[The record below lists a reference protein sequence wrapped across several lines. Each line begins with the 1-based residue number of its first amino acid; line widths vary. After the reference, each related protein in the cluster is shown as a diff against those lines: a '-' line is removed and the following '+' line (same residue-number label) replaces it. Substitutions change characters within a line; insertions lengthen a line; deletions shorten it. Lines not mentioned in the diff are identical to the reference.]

1 MASPWSGEGAGRVGE
16 VEGEGSPPGCFLF
29 MAITRVS
36 CRGAVGTTGLGR
48 SQGRR
53 RAGARS
59 TGTRQNGR
67 QREQRTA
74 PGACRAGRV
83 SLTPELS
90 PVVKRREFRITG
102 PAREGP
108 VDGHAPLTCA
118 ATKCAGQD
126 GSRRGISAGC
136 GGQETGGGEVTA
148 CHKGGKTHGRKQLWP
163 QRSRHGPCLSPPS
176 GQGTRCVSTPS
187 APSGGGRATAARNPR
202 QRIPPATSRGRI
214 FPRRRRPPR
223 PAATRAPL
231 GGGSVVS
238 TPRGGSRAYRSARPT
253 GGTKGGKIG

>member
-1 MASPWSGEGAGRVGE
+1 MASPWSGEGAGPVGE

-67 QREQRTA
+67 QREQRMA

-90 PVVKRREFRITG
+90 PVVKRRAPDHGTG
-102 PAREGP
+102 KGGARRRARAPHLRGNEVRRSGRLSTRHLSRMRRTR
-108 VDGHAPLTCA
+108 DG
-118 ATKCAGQD
+118 
-126 GSRRGISAGC
+126 R
-136 GGQETGGGEVTA
+136 GEVTA

-214 FPRRRRPPR
+214 FPRRRRPPG

-231 GGGSVVS
+231 EGGSVVS

-253 GGTKGGKIG
+253 GVTERGKIG

>member
-90 PVVKRREFRITG
+90 PVVKRRAPDHGT
-102 PAREGP
+102 AREGP

-187 APSGGGRATAARNPR
+187 APSGAAENLPRKMAGFFRAAGGH
-202 QRIPPATSRGRI
+202 QG
-214 FPRRRRPPR
+214 RRPPGR
-223 PAATRAPL
+223 HS

-253 GGTKGGKIG
+253 GVTERGKIG

>member
-1 MASPWSGEGAGRVGE
+1 MASPWSGEEAGPVGE

-90 PVVKRREFRITG
+90 PVVKRRVPDHGTGKGRARRRARAPHLRGNEVRRSGRLSTRHLSRMRRTRNERGRSYRVPQGWEDTRPEATMAATQSARSMSLASFR
-102 PAREGP
+102 A
-108 VDGHAPLTCA
+108 GHAVRVDA
-118 ATKCAGQD
+118 ERAE
-126 GSRRGISAGC
+126 R
-136 GGQETGGGEVTA
+136 
-148 CHKGGKTHGRKQLWP
+148 
-163 QRSRHGPCLSPPS
+163 
-176 GQGTRCVSTPS
+176 
-187 APSGGGRATAARNPR
+187 GGRATAARNPR

-214 FPRRRRPPR
+214 FPRRRRPPGR
-223 PAATRAPL
+223 HSGAGPSSLLRAEDPGRTGPRAPQA
-231 GGGSVVS
+231 G
-238 TPRGGSRAYRSARPT
+238 R
-253 GGTKGGKIG
+253 KGAK

>member
-59 TGTRQNGR
+59 TETRQNGR
-67 QREQRTA
+67 RREQRMA

-90 PVVKRREFRITG
+90 PVVKRRAPDHGT
-102 PAREGP
+102 AREGP

-214 FPRRRRPPR
+214 FPRRRRPPGR
-223 PAATRAPL
+223 HSGAGPSSLLRAEYPGRTGPRAPQA
-231 GGGSVVS
+231 G
-238 TPRGGSRAYRSARPT
+238 R
-253 GGTKGGKIG
+253 KGAK